1 MKITPNFYLEE
12 FIQSDYALRHG
23 IKNIPSP
30 NVTQNLQA
38 LASGLEHVRDLL
50 KHPISI
56 TSGYRCLEL
65 NRAIGGSGKSAHML
79 GYAADFKC
87 YGFGSPEQITQAI
100 KNSEI
105 IYDQLICEGAWVHIS
120 FEPQYRQQTLRALF
134 DERGRATYKAF
145 I

>member
-1 MKITPNFYLEE
+1 MKLTPHFYLDE
-12 FIQSDYALRHG
+12 FTSSGYAERHS

-30 NVTQNLQA
+30 QVKQNLQV
-38 LASGLEHVRDLL
+38 LASGLEQVRLL
-50 KHPISI
+50 LGHPISI

-105 IYDQLICEGAWVHIS
+105 VYDQLICEGAWVHIS